1 MDMKID
7 KDGKFWSTLIVEKTR
22 EYCNVIDIFALYI
35 NVIENRI
42 RESKKK
48 RNREKKKNCEENSCI
63 AKRRVFYI
71 IS

>member
-7 KDGKFWSTLIVEKTR
+7 EDGKFWSTLIVEKTR

-48 RNREKKKNCEENSCI
+48 RNREKKKIVRKILVLPREE
-63 AKRRVFYI
+63 FFT
-71 IS
+71 

>member
-1 MDMKID
+1 MKID

-48 RNREKKKNCEENSCI
+48 KKSRKKKKNCEENSFI

>member
-7 KDGKFWSTLIVEKTR
+7 EDGKFWSTLIVEKTR

-48 RNREKKKNCEENSCI
+48 RNREKKKKIVRKILLLPREE
-63 AKRRVFYI
+63 FFT
-71 IS
+71 